1 MGNKK
6 NGKWVVAAVLGSVLL
21 ASGIAFAVQQMINAN
36 RGKPPSSQPYQPEAV
51 EQKGVAEPKT

>member
-1 MGNKK
+1 MANKK

-36 RGKPPSSQPYQPEAV
+36 QGKPPRSLPYQPEPV
-51 EQKGVAEPKT
+51 EQKG

>member
-1 MGNKK
+1 MLADMGNKK

-36 RGKPPSSQPYQPEAV
+36 QGKPPRSQPYQPEAA
-51 EQKGVAEPKT
+51 EQTG